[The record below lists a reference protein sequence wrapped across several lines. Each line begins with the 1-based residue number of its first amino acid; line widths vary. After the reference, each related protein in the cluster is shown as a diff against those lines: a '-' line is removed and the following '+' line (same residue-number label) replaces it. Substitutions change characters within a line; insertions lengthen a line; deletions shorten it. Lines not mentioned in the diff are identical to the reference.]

1 MSRVSEWEIESVSF
15 ARHFWFPAI
24 VWHSD
29 IFSWEPALWT
39 QVWQEGAVISVT
51 VNFSNFSNFSGNEV
65 FFPMLFN
72 QLKNGFLWNS
82 NFWKIIFYAFQILKR
97 KFLCFSPTWKS
108 YFMVFSLHFRVL
120 NLYFLGFFL
129 QHQHH
134 QQRNENDFSTW
145 VSLSILLLCSV
156 YYIFHKRNE
165 NEFST
170 WVSLGIY
177 LEVLTTVFTR
187 ETKIT
192 SSHEYL

>member
-1 MSRVSEWEIESVSF
+1 MLFFTQDLRQVLKASSFVLSVTSFGNLFQLLIERLTNAVLD
-15 ARHFWFPAI
+15 I
-24 VWHSD
+24 SD
-29 IFSWEPALWT
+29 CGSCT
-39 QVWQEGAVISVT
+39 SVT

-120 NLYFLGFFL
+120 NLYFLVFFW

-134 QQRNENDFSTW
+134 QQRNENYFFTW
-145 VSLSILLLCSV
+145 V
-156 YYIFHKRNE
+156 
-165 NEFST
+165 T
-170 WVSLGIY
+170 
-177 LEVLTTVFTR
+177 
-187 ETKIT
+187 
-192 SSHEYL
+192 

>member
-1 MSRVSEWEIESVSF
+1 ME
-15 ARHFWFPAI
+15 
-24 VWHSD
+24 
-29 IFSWEPALWT
+29 T
-39 QVWQEGAVISVT
+39 SVT

-129 QHQHH
+129 TASASSTEKRKWLLHMSLFKYSLVVKCWPQ
-134 QQRNENDFSTW
+134 FSQEKRKW
-145 VSLSILLLCSV
+145 LLHMSIFRHLLIVKC
-156 YYIFHKRNE
+156 
-165 NEFST
+165 
-170 WVSLGIY
+170 
-177 LEVLTTVFTR
+177 
-187 ETKIT
+187 
-192 SSHEYL
+192 

>member
-1 MSRVSEWEIESVSF
+1 
-15 ARHFWFPAI
+15 
-24 VWHSD
+24 
-29 IFSWEPALWT
+29 
-39 QVWQEGAVISVT
+39 
-51 VNFSNFSNFSGNEV
+51 
-65 FFPMLFN
+65 MLFN

-120 NLYFLGFFL
+120 NLYFFVFVFW

-156 YYIFHKRNE
+156 YHIFHKRNE

-170 WVSLGIY
+170 WAGNDDQTNDRIDPILDLFLQGITISISIRSDPRSKCQRRHGRY
-177 LEVLTTVFTR
+177 
-187 ETKIT
+187 
-192 SSHEYL
+192 SGP

>member
-1 MSRVSEWEIESVSF
+1 
-15 ARHFWFPAI
+15 
-24 VWHSD
+24 
-29 IFSWEPALWT
+29 
-39 QVWQEGAVISVT
+39 
-51 VNFSNFSNFSGNEV
+51 
-65 FFPMLFN
+65 MLFN

-120 NLYFLGFFL
+120 NLYFWVFFW

-156 YYIFHKRNE
+156 YHIFHKRNE

-170 WVSLGIY
+170 WVSLGIFMLWSVNHSFGY
-177 LEVLTTVFTR
+177 SLGSDQPPYSGQNIFMCLLHVLEHSKHF
-187 ETKIT
+187 
-192 SSHEYL
+192 